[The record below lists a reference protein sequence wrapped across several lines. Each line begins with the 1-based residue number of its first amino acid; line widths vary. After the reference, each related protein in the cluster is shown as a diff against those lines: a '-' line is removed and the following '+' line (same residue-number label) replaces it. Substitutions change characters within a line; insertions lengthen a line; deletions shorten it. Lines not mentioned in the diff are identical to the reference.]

1 MTRGRAVLL
10 ATLLVALTATAA
22 ANAVRPTSE
31 TRLSG
36 HVRGDSE
43 SVVRLSVAYSKDFDP
58 KVAKRFRFKK
68 INATCNGEAQR
79 ISIKLTGRVPF
90 DEDGAFKRTFSGSGK
105 DKVKIEGAFNN
116 RGTRVIGVVSA
127 PQITVDGIGVCKV
140 APSGF
145 KVS

>member
-1 MTRGRAVLL
+1 M
-10 ATLLVALTATAA
+10 TATAA
-22 ANAVRPTSE
+22 ANAVSPRQ

-58 KVAKRFRFKK
+58 KVAKLVPLQEDQRDLQRR
-68 INATCNGEAQR
+68 AQR

-90 DEDGAFKRTFSGSGK
+90 DKDGAFKRTFSGSGK

-116 RGTRVIGVVSA
+116 RGIA
-127 PQITVDGIGVCKV
+127 
-140 APSGF
+140 
-145 KVS
+145 